1 MSGVPNGPRHAS
13 FTSPKARA
21 AHRQEQIALVFLK
34 AAGGFVVVAMAFLV
48 GYLGVEGT
56 KTFFVDHVSPLTFL
70 FSSTYS
76 PDSKHPGALVFIIGS
91 VTITLFAISVG
102 GPIGVAVGVFLSEL
116 APEKMAAILK
126 PSIEVLVGIPSVVYG
141 WLGLTLLVPL
151 IRNLSGS
158 SGFGLMAAGIVLSVM
173 ILPTVIT
180 LSEDALKA
188 VSPFLREGSMALGA
202 TRWETIWKVVLPTA
216 KSGLAVAVILGI
228 YFLVA
233 GAIKVGVGIFG
244 HSISGGMRALNIILG
259 LLVMV
264 AGIIALRNSAA
275 TGEIL
280 LIFTVIMI
288 GIGWIIEGIIA
299 LVESG
304 KAESRGWAI
313 TFGII
318 SIIAGIAVLAIPGWT
333 AFWLVMMTAIMLVIL
348 GVVGVIR
355 AFTFG
360 KEFLKA
366 AKL

>member
-1 MSGVPNGPRHAS
+1 VSGVPNGPGHAS

-76 PDSKHPGALVFIIGS
+76 PDSKHPGALVFIVGS
-91 VTITLFAISVG
+91 VTITLFAIFVG
-102 GPIGVAVGVFLSEL
+102 GPLGVAVGVFLSEL

-228 YFLVA
+228 ARAIGETLAVQMVIGNSASLPSGLFSATAALPTEIVIDMA
-233 GAIKVGVGIFG
+233 GAAQGSPLQ
-244 HSISGGMRALNIILG
+244 HALFSMAF
-259 LLVMV
+259 LL
-264 AGIIALRNSAA
+264 
-275 TGEIL
+275 L
-280 LIFTVIMI
+280 LIAM
-288 GIGWIIEGIIA
+288 
-299 LVESG
+299 
-304 KAESRGWAI
+304 
-313 TFGII
+313 
-318 SIIAGIAVLAIPGWT
+318 VL
-333 AFWLVMMTAIMLVIL
+333 IL
-348 GVVGVIR
+348 GVKFALR
-355 AFTFG
+355 
-360 KEFLKA
+360 KR
-366 AKL
+366 